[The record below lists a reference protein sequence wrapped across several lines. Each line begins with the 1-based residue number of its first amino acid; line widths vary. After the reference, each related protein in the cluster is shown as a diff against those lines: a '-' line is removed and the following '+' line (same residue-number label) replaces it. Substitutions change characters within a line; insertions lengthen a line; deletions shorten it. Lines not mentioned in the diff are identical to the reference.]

1 MCILCGCNC
10 PISYIFF
17 VGMILL
23 SPMATL
29 AQQHI
34 QVEFKA
40 RHWATAMDEPKM
52 AEPVNPVKES
62 QQHPATKSYW
72 SRACGD
78 GCKLGQAKE
87 EPEEFRSIKLLLAAA
102 KDEAGIQNYLLKHRI
117 NSCPGRSSHWGTWAN
132 GFSTCMAQVMSAN
145 TSSKT
150 LLGYHA
156 QYFILSS

>member
-40 RHWATAMDEPKM
+40 RH
-52 AEPVNPVKES
+52 
-62 QQHPATKSYW
+62 
-72 SRACGD
+72 RACGD
-78 GCKLGQAKE
+78 GSKLGQAKE
-87 EPEEFRSIKLLLAAA
+87 ETEEFRSIKLLLAAA

-132 GFSTCMAQVMSAN
+132 GFSTCMAQVMSAK